1 MSLEDNFYKIPS
13 EWVSDFNVF
22 SVSDLHNFHTAPSK
36 KWIEEHDKLTKSTL
50 KQALR
55 DENIDAIVLNGDIFE
70 GYETPYSKSEMRKRI
85 KEYVNDLNEKNARKI
100 PIIYVVGNHDDK
112 GYMVKTLEELAKE
125 TPNFH
130 VYREYVIIGNEKTKV
145 LFTHGDLLLRKLC
158 NLSKRVLGNQ
168 GDYALRPLLL
178 QKEVYANLYALFR
191 NFVQIFVDIKK
202 SNPNYV
208 IDTIDRRME
217 KEHPEIYNVVQAI
230 ITGHT
235 HNPFIENKY
244 GKLGG
249 NTGTSVEKK
258 RLNPIVATISSNGEV
273 NLSFYRGANK
283 GVGR

>member
-1 MSLEDNFYKIPS
+1 MDLEKNKNYFEIPS
-13 EWVSDFNVF
+13 ERVNVLT
-22 SVSDLHNFHTAPSK
+22 VSDLHKLHTAPSK
-36 KWIEEHDKLTKSTL
+36 KWIKKHDKLIDDTL
-50 KQALR
+50 EEALR

-70 GYETPYSKSEMRKRI
+70 GYETPYNKEEMKERI
-85 KEYVNDLNEKNARKI
+85 KEYITDLNKKNTRKI

-112 GYMVKTLEELAKE
+112 EYMVKTLKKLAKKID
-125 TPNFH
+125 NFH
-130 VYREYVIIGNEKTKV
+130 VYKEYVIIGNENAKV
-145 LFTHGDLLLRKLC
+145 LFSHGDLYLRPDE
-158 NLSKRVLGNQ
+158 NPNKRKLGNQ
-168 GDYALRPLLL
+168 ANHTFKPPFMEGM
-178 QKEVYANLYALFR
+178 VYANLYALFR

-244 GKLGG
+244 GKLWG